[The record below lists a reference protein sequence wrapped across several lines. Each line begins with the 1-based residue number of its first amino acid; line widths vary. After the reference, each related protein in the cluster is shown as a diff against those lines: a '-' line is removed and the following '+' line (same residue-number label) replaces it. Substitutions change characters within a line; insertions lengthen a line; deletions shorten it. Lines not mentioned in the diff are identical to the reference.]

1 MVARDSLASL
11 PRKRESSTAQEV
23 DARSPI
29 IIEDK
34 LHGHPGLRQLRYGTD
49 TIRYEVRFLA
59 SRQTLAIEVHPDSR
73 VLVRAPVDCPEAL
86 IVERVQK
93 RAAWISRQLA
103 EFERYRPRTPTRQYI
118 NGESHLY
125 LGRQYRLKLIVGDA
139 ASVTK
144 SQGAILD
151 ARSAPAGMARI
162 KLTRGQLLV
171 TLPGEPERG
180 PDQVRA
186 LLHRWYLDRARAVF
200 TEVLDASLL
209 RFKGIDSRL
218 RGNDRPARLIV
229 RAMQSRWGS
238 LSRAGTM
245 TLNVNLVRAPRPC
258 IEYVVIHELCHTRH
272 RDHDARFFKLL
283 GQVMPDWEQRK
294 QRLEAA
300 LL

>member
-1 MVARDSLASL
+1 MTGTL
-11 PRKRESSTAQEV
+11 TW
-23 DARSPI
+23 
-29 IIEDK
+29 
-34 LHGHPGLRQLRYGTD
+34 GTD

-59 SRQTLAIEVHPDSR
+59 SRQTLAIEVYPDSR
-73 VLVRAPVDCPEAL
+73 VLVRAPVDCPAAL
-86 IVERVQK
+86 IANRVQK

-103 EFERYRPRTPTRQYI
+103 EFERYRPRTPARQYI
-118 NGESHLY
+118 NGESHLS
-125 LGRQYRLKLIVGDA
+125 LGRQYRLKLAEGDS
-139 ASVTK
+139 ASV
-144 SQGAILD
+144 
-151 ARSAPAGMARI
+151 

-171 TLPGEPERG
+171 SLPGEPEPER
-180 PDQVRA
+180 VKT

-209 RFKGIDSRL
+209 HFKGVEQ
-218 RGNDRPARLIV
+218 PRLIV

-258 IEYVVIHELCHTRH
+258 IEYVVIHELCHTKH

>member
-1 MVARDSLASL
+1 MTGTL
-11 PRKRESSTAQEV
+11 T
-23 DARSPI
+23 
-29 IIEDK
+29 
-34 LHGHPGLRQLRYGTD
+34 YGAD

-73 VLVRAPVDCPEAL
+73 VLVRAPLGCPEAL
-86 IVERVQK
+86 IAERVKK
-93 RAAWISRQLA
+93 RAGWISRQLA
-103 EFERYRPRTPTRQYI
+103 EFERYRPRTPARQYV

-125 LGRQYRLKLIVGDA
+125 LGRQYRLKLVMGDTTN
-139 ASVTK
+139 VTK

-151 ARSAPAGMARI
+151 ARSAPAGGAPGMGCI

-171 TLPGEPERG
+171 MLPGESGAERG

-209 RFKGIDSRL
+209 HFK
-218 RGNDRPARLIV
+218 NVEQPRLIV

-238 LSRAGTM
+238 LSRAGSM

-258 IEYVVIHELCHTRH
+258 IEYVVIHELCHTKH

>member
-1 MVARDSLASL
+1 MTGSL
-11 PRKRESSTAQEV
+11 TW
-23 DARSPI
+23 
-29 IIEDK
+29 
-34 LHGHPGLRQLRYGTD
+34 GTD

-86 IVERVQK
+86 IAERVQK

-103 EFERYRPRTPTRQYI
+103 EFQRYRPRTPARQYV

-125 LGRQYRLKLIVGDA
+125 LGRQYRLKLISGEA
-139 ASVTK
+139 ASV
-144 SQGAILD
+144 
-151 ARSAPAGMARI
+151 
-162 KLTRGQLLV
+162 KLTRGRLLV
-171 TLPGEPERG
+171 TLPGEPEPEPER
-180 PDQVRA
+180 VKA

-200 TEVLDASLL
+200 TEVLDASLP
-209 RFKGIDSRL
+209 RFKGVEH
-218 RGNDRPARLIV
+218 PRLIV

-238 LSRAGTM
+238 LSRAGSM

-258 IEYVVIHELCHTRH
+258 IEYVVTHELCHTTH

-283 GQVMPDWEQRK
+283 GQVMPDWEKRK

>member
-1 MVARDSLASL
+1 MVGILS
-11 PRKRESSTAQEV
+11 
-23 DARSPI
+23 
-29 IIEDK
+29 
-34 LHGHPGLRQLRYGTD
+34 YGRD

-86 IVERVQK
+86 IAERVQK

-103 EFERYRPRTPTRQYI
+103 EFERYRPRTPARQYV

-125 LGRQYRLKLIVGDA
+125 LGRQYRLKLAEGD
-139 ASVTK
+139 
-144 SQGAILD
+144 
-151 ARSAPAGMARI
+151 SANV
-162 KLTRGQLLV
+162 KLTRSQLLV
-171 TLPGEPERG
+171 TLPGEPEPERIK
-180 PDQVRA
+180 A

-200 TEVLDASLL
+200 TDVLDASLFH
-209 RFKGIDSRL
+209 FKGVEQ
-218 RGNDRPARLIV
+218 PRLIV

-238 LSRAGTM
+238 LSRAGSM

-258 IEYVVIHELCHTRH
+258 VEYVVVHELCHTRH
-272 RDHDARFFKLL
+272 RDHGTRFYRLL
-283 GQVMPDWEQRK
+283 EQVMPDWEQRK